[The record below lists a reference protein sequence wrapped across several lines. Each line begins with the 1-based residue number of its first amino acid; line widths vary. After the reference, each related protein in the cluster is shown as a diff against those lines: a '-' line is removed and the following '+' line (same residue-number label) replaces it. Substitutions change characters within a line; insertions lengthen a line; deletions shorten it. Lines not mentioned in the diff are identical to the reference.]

1 MTKLVAVFL
10 GAIGLLGAMVFL
22 SFLLSFPV
30 LLLWNGC
37 LVGAVSGVHE
47 ITWLQAWG
55 INVLCGFLFQ
65 SSISTKN

>member
-1 MTKLVAVFL
+1 MMKLVAVFL

-22 SFLLSFPV
+22 SFLLSVPV

-55 INVLCGFLFQ
+55 ISLLCGMLFK
-65 SSISTKN
+65 THVDRK